1 MTTSQDAVTDNF
13 GLPAGKETG
22 GPVLL
27 AMGGNLSSDLGSP
40 ERTIRHAI
48 GEMVNLGVEVD
59 AVSRLF
65 RTPAFPP
72 GSGPDFVNAAVRC
85 VSGLAPHDLLDG
97 LKEIERRSGRV
108 RHARW
113 GARTLDIDIL
123 AIGSSVLP
131 DRETYARW
139 QGLAPEAQ
147 RREVPD
153 GLILPHPRLQERGFV
168 LIPLADVAPDWRHPV
183 LGLSVREMLDR
194 LPKDALD
201 GITPIT
207 PL

>member
-1 MTTSQDAVTDNF
+1 
-13 GLPAGKETG
+13 
-22 GPVLL
+22 
-27 AMGGNLSSDLGSP
+27 
-40 ERTIRHAI
+40 
-48 GEMVNLGVEVD
+48 MVNRGVEVH

-85 VSGLAPHDLLDG
+85 DSALTPPDLLAG
-97 LKEIERRSGRV
+97 LKEIERLSGRV

-123 AIGSSVLP
+123 AIGDAVLP
-131 DRETYARW
+131 DLQTYTRW
-139 QGLAPEAQ
+139 QRLSPEAQ

-153 GLILPHPRLQERGFV
+153 GLIVPHPRLQDRGFV

-201 GITPIT
+201 GITP
-207 PL
+207 L